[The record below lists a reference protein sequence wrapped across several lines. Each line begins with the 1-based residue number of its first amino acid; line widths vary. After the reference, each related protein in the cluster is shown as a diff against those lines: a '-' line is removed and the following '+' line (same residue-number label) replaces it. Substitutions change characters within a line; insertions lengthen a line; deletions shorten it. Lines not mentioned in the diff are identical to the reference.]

1 MRKFFLLTTFFTIA
15 PAIFCFVLLFFLFV
29 SYHQTP
35 SDSTRHTTNKK
46 VAYAALPSGQN
57 VLGESITSSHAEVEL
72 IRQFL
77 AQHNSPL
84 EPYAQLFVEK
94 AQEHGLDSRL
104 LPAIAMQESNL
115 CRRIPDNSFNCWG
128 FGIYGGKVT
137 RFNDFGHAIDV
148 ISKTL
153 GTKYKHNGLVTPD
166 QIMTMYTPSNVGTW
180 SANVTFFMDQMK

>member
-15 PAIFCFVLLFFLFV
+15 PAIFGFVLLFFLFV
-29 SYHQTP
+29 SYHQSP
-35 SDSTRHTTNKK
+35 SDSSRHTTSKK
-46 VAYAALPSGQN
+46 VAYAALPSGQS

-77 AQHNSPL
+77 ARHKSPL
-84 EPYAQLFVEK
+84 EPYAEYFVLK
-94 AQEHGLDSRL
+94 ANEHGLDPRL
-104 LPAIAMQESNL
+104 LPAIAMQESTL
-115 CRRIPDNSFNCWG
+115 CRRIPENSFNCWG

-137 RFNDFGHAIDV
+137 KFNDFGHAIDV

-153 GTKYKHNGLVTPD
+153 GTKYKQKGLVTPD

-180 SANVTFFMDQMK
+180 SANVTFFMEEME